1 VYKDAS
7 YLLNDDGQGISAYH
21 GLPRKRFV
29 KAWESLIDGYKVYSS
44 PCKCA
49 FLTNVKDTFA
59 EANFRLFIG
68 LAVDAVIKPW
78 EKQVT
83 SMKYTEVKWLLA
95 DFDFVLSIW

>member
-1 VYKDAS
+1 MYKDSS

-21 GLPRKRFV
+21 GLPRKRFI
-29 KAWESLIDGYKVYSS
+29 KAWESLIDGYKVCFSFLQV
-44 PCKCA
+44 C
-49 FLTNVKDTFA
+49 FLTETKDTFA

-95 DFDFVLSIW
+95 GFDFVLSIW